1 MIQKILIADDE
12 PDVLNMLTE
21 IFSYHGFEVCT
32 ALNAKEFE
40 KVFFQE
46 IPDLI
51 ILDIFFGE
59 DSGPE
64 VYDRVMKMDDV
75 SQTPVIFLSGK
86 MEGMI
91 ESPLVAGRQVAM
103 YNKPIIVTEI
113 IQAIRTAF
121 SSNIAP

>member
-1 MIQKILIADDE
+1 MVRKILIADDE
-12 PDVLNMLTE
+12 PDVLNMLAE
-21 IFSYHGFEVCT
+21 IFRQHHFEVCT

-40 KVFFQE
+40 TIFFRE

-51 ILDIFFGE
+51 ILDIFFGS

-75 SQTPVIFLSGK
+75 SATPVIFLSGK

-91 ESPLVAGRQVAM
+91 ESPLVPGRQIAM
-103 YNKPIIVTEI
+103 YNKPIKVAELV
-113 IQAIRTAF
+113 QAIRTAF
-121 SSNIAP
+121 PSDIAA